1 MKIVDR
7 LARAFGWTLLVVVV
21 VALLIYHAPSDVFLV
36 SGLALAVSWPLGLVI
51 VALLF
56 GAFFLAGK

>member
-21 VALLIYHAPSDVFLV
+21 VALLIYLAPSDVFLV